1 MTTDEV
7 TNDDR
12 FFELVLSDLHK
23 DFTTDSPPE
32 LKAIPVEWRTALLKI
47 LADTNASIKAL
58 KESTHHIMYQGAAE
72 EEIRRLTR
80 FRALVERRIIE
91 VSLLVKRLT
100 HDEQHRENVAIR
112 EQLDRIEGMLVR
124 VLGGAS

>member
-1 MTTDEV
+1 MEL
-7 TNDDR
+7 TNDER

-23 DFTTDSPPE
+23 DFTTESPRE

-47 LADTNASIKAL
+47 LADKNDAIKAL
-58 KESTHHIMYQGAAE
+58 KYAHRGDLDQEAE
-72 EEIRRLTR
+72 LRKLTR
-80 FRALVERRIIE
+80 FRGLVERRITE
-91 VSLLVKRLT
+91 VSSLVKRLA

-124 VLGGAS
+124 ALGGAS

>member
-1 MTTDEV
+1 MEL
-7 TNDDR
+7 TNDEC

-23 DFTTDSPPE
+23 DFTTESPRE

-47 LADTNASIKAL
+47 LADKNDAIKAL
-58 KESTHHIMYQGAAE
+58 KAAHKGDLDQE
-72 EEIRRLTR
+72 AELRKLTR
-80 FRALVERRIIE
+80 FRGLVERRITE

-112 EQLDRIEGMLVR
+112 EQLDRIEGMLVK

>member
-1 MTTDEV
+1 MEL

-23 DFTTDSPPE
+23 DFTTESPAE

-47 LADTNASIKAL
+47 LDDTNASIKEL
-58 KESTHHIMYQGAAE
+58 EPGAE
-72 EEIRRLTR
+72 GRVRKVR
-80 FRALVERRIIE
+80 FRGLVERRITE

-124 VLGGAS
+124 ALGGAS

>member
-1 MTTDEV
+1 MEL
-7 TNDDR
+7 TNDER

-23 DFTTDSPPE
+23 DFTTESPAE

-47 LADTNASIKAL
+47 LADKNDAIKEMKARGCLSVSEAL
-58 KESTHHIMYQGAAE
+58 SHEAE
-72 EEIRRLTR
+72 LRKLTR
-80 FRALVERRIIE
+80 FRGLVERRITE

-124 VLGGAS
+124 ALGGVA